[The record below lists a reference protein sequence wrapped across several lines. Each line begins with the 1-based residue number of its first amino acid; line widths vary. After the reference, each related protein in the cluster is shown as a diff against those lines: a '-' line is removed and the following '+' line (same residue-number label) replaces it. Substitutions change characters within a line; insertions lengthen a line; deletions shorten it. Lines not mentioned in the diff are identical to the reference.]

1 MIGDEEMAAVVEALD
16 PYPNMDEPQTPSA
29 AAAAA
34 AAASGPEG
42 GGGGDKGEGGATS
55 MRAAEVETAEAVG
68 VEADGTILYV
78 LQLDLDEQARDLP

>member
-1 MIGDEEMAAVVEALD
+1 MVGKYVGESVGSVV
-16 PYPNMDEPQTPSA
+16 
-29 AAAAA
+29 
-34 AAASGPEG
+34 
-42 GGGGDKGEGGATS
+42 GESVGWSVGKSVGKSVGWLVGGGATS